1 MQPSCMIEIQPSTP
15 INKNN
20 QSTDFII
27 DYSEN
32 SIINN
37 NDQFNNNDNN
47 NSSIESINN
56 YLKIKSSNSINNNNN
71 NSNISINQSI
81 KLSNNNKNFNKNI
94 QSNHMTS
101 SWRTHKY
108 GKYCWKSWITFVH
121 LIIAFRAIIVRI
133 GFICFTC
140 TAIVSVV
147 KEKQDGRFWLL
158 ILTIIP
164 LLIDLI
170 IAINAY
176 VSGKSVTPTISK
188 WFSLCNFTY
197 LICACPPIWIIE
209 LHHMDQVN
217 NASALFELMAT
228 KNHTPIITVPA
239 WINKVPSIISRENES
254 MMIMGTEIE
263 EFMNSAYLTTTEP
276 QRTRR
281 MTRNTFIHEVLSNET
296 IGLQVSMD
304 VLQSLQLHNFSLKE
318 RIRILEQLLLLSVIV
333 GRWLMPREGLTRDQL
348 SQLLLINIGTA
359 ADILELF
366 EAFNEQEVRRNDFL
380 RTVILSLWQASLL
393 QFCFNKTA
401 LKTQKNYNNNNKNL
415 LLSKSNELSSFQC
428 SIDEKSLGDGESRFT
443 VNNSNNNT
451 NSNNNNTNS
460 NDSDN
465 VTSNLKNKSPRRRN
479 TLAYLKQLY
488 STRKNQK
495 RESENPDHDNCI
507 IINAEC
513 GSTLKTPESDV
524 QRQQQQQQ
532 QSSQLLVPPLALS
545 PSSSSSI
552 SSNIDG
558 IPKSVS
564 QNDFIDNS
572 NNVNCPLIGG
582 CLLLCHE
589 RPCLCC
595 ETELWA
601 IGISLMLQDLPFL
614 ILRITLIV
622 YYNVKS
628 YSNVFFTCKN
638 TLLILLQVFRSIVIL
653 SEAGKFNQ
661 L

>member
-1 MQPSCMIEIQPSTP
+1 MQSSCIIEVHPATPVTRDHPTKLNKTNTSISYSQSSTTS
-15 INKNN
+15 NN
-20 QSTDFII
+20 QSSD
-27 DYSEN
+27 SEN
-32 SIINN
+32 SIQSIT
-37 NDQFNNNDNN
+37 DYLEIKPS
-47 NSSIESINN
+47 NSSHS
-56 YLKIKSSNSINNNNN
+56 L
-71 NSNISINQSI
+71 SINQPL
-81 KLSNNNKNFNKNI
+81 KLSNLQTYNRSNNASIALSTK
-94 QSNHMTS
+94 SNTHVP

-108 GKYCWKSWITFVH
+108 GKYCWKSWITFVQ
-121 LIIAFRAIIVRI
+121 LVIAFRAIIVRI

-147 KEKQDGRFWLL
+147 KEKQDMRFWFLA
-158 ILTIIP
+158 LTIIP

-170 IAINAY
+170 VAINAY
-176 VSGKSVTPTISK
+176 VSGRSVTPTISK

-217 NASALFELMAT
+217 NASDLLELIAT
-228 KNHTPIITVPA
+228 KNHTPVVTVPA
-239 WINKVPSIISRENES
+239 WINKVPPIMSRENES

-263 EFMNSAYLTTTEP
+263 DFMHSAYLTTEP
-276 QRTRR
+276 QRTKRI
-281 MTRNTFIHEVLSNET
+281 TRNTFVHEILSNET
-296 IGLQVSMD
+296 VGLQVSMD

-401 LKTQKNYNNNNKNL
+401 LKTQNNYNNRNL
-415 LLSKSNELSSFQC
+415 LYSKSNELSTFQC
-428 SIDEKSLGDGESRFT
+428 SSDEKSLSDGESRFT
-443 VNNSNNNT
+443 VNV
-451 NSNNNNTNS
+451 NNNNTNS
-460 NDSDN
+460 NISDN
-465 VTSNLKNKSPRRRN
+465 GTLNSKNKSQRRS
-479 TLAYLKQLY
+479 TLATLKQWYL
-488 STRKNQK
+488 TRTKQKQDEDNLEDKNCSNVSAENGSQLK
-495 RESENPDHDNCI
+495 PPESE
-507 IINAEC
+507 
-513 GSTLKTPESDV
+513 V
-524 QRQQQQQQ
+524 QQQQPQQ
-532 QSSQLLVPPLALS
+532 RQSCQLLSPPLPL
-545 PSSSSSI
+545 SSST
-552 SSNIDG
+552 SSNIG
-558 IPKSVS
+558 NIPKSVS
-564 QNDFIDNS
+564 QNDFTSNS
-572 NNVNCPLIGG
+572 NDVSCALIGG
-582 CLLLCHE
+582 CLLLCRE

-653 SEAGKFNQ
+653 SEAGKF
-661 L
+661 

>member
-1 MQPSCMIEIQPSTP
+1 MLFCEVNYQEIKLIITKPRDQLIKCSTEAV
-15 INKNN
+15 N
-20 QSTDFII
+20 
-27 DYSEN
+27 DY
-32 SIINN
+32 
-37 NDQFNNNDNN
+37 
-47 NSSIESINN
+47 NSSTGSYE
-56 YLKIKSSNSINNNNN
+56 
-71 NSNISINQSI
+71 
-81 KLSNNNKNFNKNI
+81 
-94 QSNHMTS
+94 T
-101 SWRTHKY
+101 
-108 GKYCWKSWITFVH
+108 
-121 LIIAFRAIIVRI
+121 FRAIIVRI

-158 ILTIIP
+158 TLTIIP

-393 QFCFNKTA
+393 QF
-401 LKTQKNYNNNNKNL
+401 L
-415 LLSKSNELSSFQC
+415 
-428 SIDEKSLGDGESRFT
+428 
-443 VNNSNNNT
+443 
-451 NSNNNNTNS
+451 
-460 NDSDN
+460 
-465 VTSNLKNKSPRRRN
+465 
-479 TLAYLKQLY
+479 
-488 STRKNQK
+488 
-495 RESENPDHDNCI
+495 
-507 IINAEC
+507 
-513 GSTLKTPESDV
+513 
-524 QRQQQQQQ
+524 
-532 QSSQLLVPPLALS
+532 
-545 PSSSSSI
+545 
-552 SSNIDG
+552 
-558 IPKSVS
+558 S
-564 QNDFIDNS
+564 QNDFMDNS

>member
-1 MQPSCMIEIQPSTP
+1 MQPSCIIEIQPATP
-15 INKNN
+15 VTKNHSKN
-20 QSTDFII
+20 FHKTDPII
-27 DYSEN
+27 DYSQN

-37 NDQFNNNDNN
+37 NQSNNNNDDDNL
-47 NSSIESINN
+47 SIESIHN
-56 YLKIKSSNSINNNNN
+56 YLEIKPSNS
-71 NSNISINQSI
+71 SINQSI
-81 KLSNNNKNFNKNI
+81 KSSNIRKYSKNI
-94 QSNHMTS
+94 HSNIILTKSNTHIP

-121 LIIAFRAIIVRI
+121 LVIAFRAIIVRI

-147 KEKQDGRFWLL
+147 KEKQDGRFWFLA
-158 ILTIIP
+158 LTIIP

-170 IAINAY
+170 VAINAY
-176 VSGKSVTPTISK
+176 VSGRSVTPTISK

-217 NASALFELMAT
+217 NASALFELMTT

-239 WINKVPSIISRENES
+239 WINKAPSIISRENES

-263 EFMNSAYLTTTEP
+263 EFMNSAYLTTKEP
-276 QRTRR
+276 QRTKR

-401 LKTQKNYNNNNKNL
+401 LKTQKNYNNRNL
-415 LLSKSNELSSFQC
+415 LLSKSNELSSFQ
-428 SIDEKSLGDGESRFT
+428 SSMDEKSLSDGESRFT
-443 VNNSNNNT
+443 ANNS
-451 NSNNNNTNS
+451 NNNTNS

-465 VTSNLKNKSPRRRN
+465 VASNLKNKSLRRN
-479 TLAYLKQLY
+479 TLAYLKQWYL
-488 STRKNQK
+488 TRKNQK
-495 RESENPDHDNCI
+495 REPENPDHDNCI
-507 IINAEC
+507 ITNVEC
-513 GSTLKTPESDV
+513 GSTLKIPESDV
-524 QRQQQQQQ
+524 QIQQQQ
-532 QSSQLLVPPLALS
+532 QSAQLLVPPLTLSSS
-545 PSSSSSI
+545 PSSSSK
-552 SSNIDG
+552 IDG

-582 CLLLCHE
+582 CLLLCRE

-653 SEAGKFNQ
+653 SEAGKFNPF
-661 L
+661 

>member
-1 MQPSCMIEIQPSTP
+1 MQPSCIIEIQPATP
-15 INKNN
+15 VTKNHSKN
-20 QSTDFII
+20 FHKTDPII
-27 DYSEN
+27 DYSQN

-37 NDQFNNNDNN
+37 NQ
-47 NSSIESINN
+47 S
-56 YLKIKSSNSINNNNN
+56 NNNNN
-71 NSNISINQSI
+71 NDNLSIESIHNYLEIKPSNSSINQSI
-81 KLSNNNKNFNKNI
+81 KSSNIRKYSKNI
-94 QSNHMTS
+94 HSNIILTKSNTHIP

-121 LIIAFRAIIVRI
+121 LVIAFRAIIVRI

-147 KEKQDGRFWLL
+147 KEKQDGRFWFLA
-158 ILTIIP
+158 LTIIP

-170 IAINAY
+170 VAINAY
-176 VSGKSVTPTISK
+176 VSGRSVTPTISK

-217 NASALFELMAT
+217 NASALFELMTT

-239 WINKVPSIISRENES
+239 WINKAPSIISRENES

-263 EFMNSAYLTTTEP
+263 EFMNSAYLTTKEP
-276 QRTRR
+276 QRTKR

-401 LKTQKNYNNNNKNL
+401 LKTQKNYNNRNL
-415 LLSKSNELSSFQC
+415 LLSKSNELSSFQ
-428 SIDEKSLGDGESRFT
+428 SSMDEKSLSDGESRFT
-443 VNNSNNNT
+443 ANNS
-451 NSNNNNTNS
+451 NNNTNS

-465 VTSNLKNKSPRRRN
+465 VASNLKNKSLRRN
-479 TLAYLKQLY
+479 TLAYLKQWYL
-488 STRKNQK
+488 TRKNQK
-495 RESENPDHDNCI
+495 REPENPDHDNCI
-507 IINAEC
+507 ITNVEC
-513 GSTLKTPESDV
+513 GSTLKIPESDV

-532 QSSQLLVPPLALS
+532 SAQLLVPPLTLSSS
-545 PSSSSSI
+545 PSSSK
-552 SSNIDG
+552 IDG

-582 CLLLCHE
+582 CLLLCRE

-653 SEAGKFNQ
+653 SEAGKFNPF
-661 L
+661 

>member
-1 MQPSCMIEIQPSTP
+1 MQPSCIIEIQPATP
-15 INKNN
+15 VTKNHSKN
-20 QSTDFII
+20 FHKTDPII
-27 DYSEN
+27 DYSQN

-37 NDQFNNNDNN
+37 NQ
-47 NSSIESINN
+47 S
-56 YLKIKSSNSINNNNN
+56 NNNNN
-71 NSNISINQSI
+71 NDNLSIESIHNYLEIKPSNSSINQSI
-81 KLSNNNKNFNKNI
+81 KSSNIRKYSKNI
-94 QSNHMTS
+94 HSNIILTKSNTHIP

-108 GKYCWKSWITFVH
+108 V
-121 LIIAFRAIIVRI
+121 IAFRAIIVRI

-147 KEKQDGRFWLL
+147 KEKQDGRFWFLA
-158 ILTIIP
+158 LTIIP

-170 IAINAY
+170 VAINAY
-176 VSGKSVTPTISK
+176 VSGRSVTPTISK

-217 NASALFELMAT
+217 NASALFELMTT

-239 WINKVPSIISRENES
+239 WINKAPSVISRENES

-263 EFMNSAYLTTTEP
+263 EFMNSAYLTTKEP
-276 QRTRR
+276 QRTKR

-401 LKTQKNYNNNNKNL
+401 LKTQKNYNNRNL
-415 LLSKSNELSSFQC
+415 LLSKSNELSSFQ
-428 SIDEKSLGDGESRFT
+428 SSMDEKSLSDGESRFT
-443 VNNSNNNT
+443 ANNS
-451 NSNNNNTNS
+451 NNNTNS

-465 VTSNLKNKSPRRRN
+465 VASNLKNKSLRRN
-479 TLAYLKQLY
+479 TLAYLKQWYL
-488 STRKNQK
+488 TRKNQK
-495 RESENPDHDNCI
+495 REPENPDHDNCI
-507 IINAEC
+507 ITNVEC
-513 GSTLKTPESDV
+513 GSTLKIPESDV
-524 QRQQQQQQ
+524 QRQQQQQ
-532 QSSQLLVPPLALS
+532 SAQLLVPPLTLSSS
-545 PSSSSSI
+545 PSSSK
-552 SSNIDG
+552 IDG

-582 CLLLCHE
+582 CLLLCRE

-653 SEAGKFNQ
+653 SEAGKFNPF
-661 L
+661 

>member
-1 MQPSCMIEIQPSTP
+1 MQPSCIIEIQPATP
-15 INKNN
+15 VTKNHPKN
-20 QSTDFII
+20 FHKTDPII
-27 DYSEN
+27 DYSQN

-37 NDQFNNNDNN
+37 NQ
-47 NSSIESINN
+47 S
-56 YLKIKSSNSINNNNN
+56 NNNNN
-71 NSNISINQSI
+71 NNNDNLSIESIHNYLEIKPSNSSINQSI
-81 KLSNNNKNFNKNI
+81 KSSNIRKYSKNI
-94 QSNHMTS
+94 HSNIILTKSNTHIP

-108 GKYCWKSWITFVH
+108 V
-121 LIIAFRAIIVRI
+121 IAFRAIIVRI

-147 KEKQDGRFWLL
+147 KEKQDGRFWFLA
-158 ILTIIP
+158 LTIIP

-170 IAINAY
+170 VAINAY
-176 VSGKSVTPTISK
+176 VSGRSVTPTISK

-217 NASALFELMAT
+217 NASALFELMTT

-239 WINKVPSIISRENES
+239 WINKAPSVISRENES

-263 EFMNSAYLTTTEP
+263 EFMNSAYLTTKEP
-276 QRTRR
+276 QRTKR

-401 LKTQKNYNNNNKNL
+401 LKTQKNYNNRNL
-415 LLSKSNELSSFQC
+415 LLSKSNELSSFQ
-428 SIDEKSLGDGESRFT
+428 SSMDEKSLSDGESRFT
-443 VNNSNNNT
+443 ANNS
-451 NSNNNNTNS
+451 NNNTNS

-465 VTSNLKNKSPRRRN
+465 VASNLKNKSLRRN
-479 TLAYLKQLY
+479 TLAYLKQWYL
-488 STRKNQK
+488 TRKNQK
-495 RESENPDHDNCI
+495 REPENPDHDNCI
-507 IINAEC
+507 ITNVEC
-513 GSTLKTPESDV
+513 GSTLKIPESDV
-524 QRQQQQQQ
+524 QRQQQQQ
-532 QSSQLLVPPLALS
+532 SAQLLVPPLTLSSS
-545 PSSSSSI
+545 PSSSK
-552 SSNIDG
+552 IDG

-582 CLLLCHE
+582 CLLLCRE

-601 IGISLMLQDLPFL
+601 IGISLILQDLPFL

-653 SEAGKFNQ
+653 SEAGKFNPF
-661 L
+661 

>member
-1 MQPSCMIEIQPSTP
+1 MQSSCTIEIHPATP
-15 INKNN
+15 ITQENSTNFNKTN
-20 QSTDFII
+20 TFI
-27 DYSEN
+27 DYSQDSSINDSQSSESEN
-32 SIINN
+32 SPN
-37 NDQFNNNDNN
+37 
-47 NSSIESINN
+47 ESISR
-56 YLKIKSSNSINNNNN
+56 YIEIKPSCSSHSISISQRLKSSNLRSYSKSLNASIALSK
-71 NSNISINQSI
+71 SNTHIP
-81 KLSNNNKNFNKNI
+81 
-94 QSNHMTS
+94 

-121 LIIAFRAIIVRI
+121 LVIAFRAIIVRI

-147 KEKQDGRFWLL
+147 KEKQDGRFWFLA
-158 ILTIIP
+158 LTIIP

-170 IAINAY
+170 VAINAY
-176 VSGKSVTPTISK
+176 VSGRSVTPTISK

-217 NASALFELMAT
+217 NASALLELITT
-228 KNHTPIITVPA
+228 KNHTPVMTTPS
-239 WINKVPSIISRENES
+239 WIDKVPPLMTRENES

-263 EFMNSAYLTTTEP
+263 EFMHSAYLTTTSEP
-276 QRTRR
+276 QNLRRITRDAYL
-281 MTRNTFIHEVLSNET
+281 HEVLSNET
-296 IGLQVSMD
+296 VGLQVSMD

-401 LKTQKNYNNNNKNL
+401 LKKPKNYNSNL
-415 LLSKSNELSSFQC
+415 PLFKTNELSSFQY
-428 SIDEKSLGDGESRFT
+428 SSDEKSLSNAESGLT
-443 VNNSNNNT
+443 VKNNNENNSNENNT
-451 NSNNNNTNS
+451 EL
-460 NDSDN
+460 N
-465 VTSNLKNKSPRRRN
+465 VKDQLPRRG
-479 TLAYLKQLY
+479 TLASLKQWY
-488 STRKNQK
+488 SKRKQ
-495 RESENPDHDNCI
+495 ENTDRNDCD

-513 GSTLKTPESDV
+513 GSSLKTSQSEMH
-524 QRQQQQQQ
+524 QQQQ
-532 QSSQLLVPPLALS
+532 QSQQQKFQQSPQLLLPPPAITS
-545 PSSSSSI
+545 
-552 SSNIDG
+552 D
-558 IPKSVS
+558 IPKSIS
-564 QNDFIDNS
+564 QNDFVDNY
-572 NNVNCPLIGG
+572 NDHCCPLMRG

-614 ILRITLIV
+614 ILRLTLIV

-653 SEAGKFNQ
+653 SESSKF
-661 L
+661 

>member
-1 MQPSCMIEIQPSTP
+1 MQPSCIIEIQPATP
-15 INKNN
+15 VTKNHSKN
-20 QSTDFII
+20 FHKTDPII
-27 DYSEN
+27 DYSQN

-37 NDQFNNNDNN
+37 NQSNNNSNNDNL
-47 NSSIESINN
+47 SIESIHN
-56 YLKIKSSNSINNNNN
+56 YLEIKPSNS
-71 NSNISINQSI
+71 SINQSI
-81 KLSNNNKNFNKNI
+81 KSSNIRKYSKNI
-94 QSNHMTS
+94 HSNIILTKSNTHIP

-108 GKYCWKSWITFVH
+108 V
-121 LIIAFRAIIVRI
+121 IAFRAIIVRI

-147 KEKQDGRFWLL
+147 KEKQDGRFWFLA
-158 ILTIIP
+158 LTIIP

-170 IAINAY
+170 VAINAY
-176 VSGKSVTPTISK
+176 VSGRSVTPTISK

-217 NASALFELMAT
+217 NASALFELMTT

-239 WINKVPSIISRENES
+239 WINKAPSIISRENES

-263 EFMNSAYLTTTEP
+263 EFMHSAYLTTKEP
-276 QRTRR
+276 QRTKR

-401 LKTQKNYNNNNKNL
+401 LKTQKNYNNRNL
-415 LLSKSNELSSFQC
+415 LLSKSNELSSFQ
-428 SIDEKSLGDGESRFT
+428 SSMDEKSLSDGESRFT
-443 VNNSNNNT
+443 ANNS
-451 NSNNNNTNS
+451 NNNTNS

-465 VTSNLKNKSPRRRN
+465 VASNLKNKSLRRN
-479 TLAYLKQLY
+479 TLAYLKQWYL
-488 STRKNQK
+488 TRKNQK
-495 RESENPDHDNCI
+495 REPENPDHDNCI
-507 IINAEC
+507 ITNVEC
-513 GSTLKTPESDV
+513 GSTLKIPESDV
-524 QRQQQQQQ
+524 KRQQQQQ
-532 QSSQLLVPPLALS
+532 SAQLLVPPLTLSSS
-545 PSSSSSI
+545 PSSSK
-552 SSNIDG
+552 IDG

-582 CLLLCHE
+582 CLLLCRE

-653 SEAGKFNQ
+653 SEAG
-661 L
+661 

>member
-1 MQPSCMIEIQPSTP
+1 MQPSCIIEIQPATP
-15 INKNN
+15 VTKNHPKN
-20 QSTDFII
+20 FHKTDPII
-27 DYSEN
+27 DYSQN

-37 NDQFNNNDNN
+37 NQ
-47 NSSIESINN
+47 S
-56 YLKIKSSNSINNNNN
+56 NNNNN
-71 NSNISINQSI
+71 NNNDNLSIESIHNYLEIKPSNSSINQSI
-81 KLSNNNKNFNKNI
+81 KSSNIRKYSKNI
-94 QSNHMTS
+94 HSNIILTKSNTHIP

-108 GKYCWKSWITFVH
+108 V
-121 LIIAFRAIIVRI
+121 IAFRAIIVRI

-147 KEKQDGRFWLL
+147 KEKQDGRFWFLA
-158 ILTIIP
+158 LTIIP

-170 IAINAY
+170 VAINAY
-176 VSGKSVTPTISK
+176 VSGRSVTPTISK

-217 NASALFELMAT
+217 NASALFELMTT

-239 WINKVPSIISRENES
+239 WINKAPSIISRENES

-263 EFMNSAYLTTTEP
+263 EFMNSAYLTTKEP
-276 QRTRR
+276 QRTKR

-401 LKTQKNYNNNNKNL
+401 LKTQKNYNNRNL
-415 LLSKSNELSSFQC
+415 LLSKSNELSSFQ
-428 SIDEKSLGDGESRFT
+428 SSMDEKSLSDGESRFT
-443 VNNSNNNT
+443 ANNS
-451 NSNNNNTNS
+451 NNNTNS

-465 VTSNLKNKSPRRRN
+465 VASNLKNKSLRRN
-479 TLAYLKQLY
+479 TLAYLKQWYL
-488 STRKNQK
+488 TRKNQK
-495 RESENPDHDNCI
+495 REPENPDHDNCI
-507 IINAEC
+507 ITNVEC
-513 GSTLKTPESDV
+513 GSTLKIHESDV
-524 QRQQQQQQ
+524 QRQQQQQ
-532 QSSQLLVPPLALS
+532 SAQLLVPPLTLSSS
-545 PSSSSSI
+545 PSSSK
-552 SSNIDG
+552 IDG

-582 CLLLCHE
+582 CLLLCRE

-601 IGISLMLQDLPFL
+601 IGISLILQDLPFL

-653 SEAGKFNQ
+653 SEAGKFNPF
-661 L
+661 

>member
-1 MQPSCMIEIQPSTP
+1 MQPSCIIEIQPATP
-15 INKNN
+15 VTKNHSKN
-20 QSTDFII
+20 FHKTDPII
-27 DYSEN
+27 DYSQN

-37 NDQFNNNDNN
+37 NQ
-47 NSSIESINN
+47 S
-56 YLKIKSSNSINNNNN
+56 NNNNN
-71 NSNISINQSI
+71 NNNNNDNLSIESIHNYLEIKPSNSSINQSI
-81 KLSNNNKNFNKNI
+81 KSSNIRKYSKNI
-94 QSNHMTS
+94 HSNIILTKSNTHIP

-108 GKYCWKSWITFVH
+108 V
-121 LIIAFRAIIVRI
+121 IAFRAIIVRI

-147 KEKQDGRFWLL
+147 KEKQDGRFWFLA
-158 ILTIIP
+158 LTIIP

-170 IAINAY
+170 VAINAY
-176 VSGKSVTPTISK
+176 VSGRSVTPTISK

-217 NASALFELMAT
+217 NASALFELMTT

-239 WINKVPSIISRENES
+239 WINKAPSIISRENES

-263 EFMNSAYLTTTEP
+263 EFMNSAYLTTKEP
-276 QRTRR
+276 QRTKR

-401 LKTQKNYNNNNKNL
+401 LKTQKNYNNRNL
-415 LLSKSNELSSFQC
+415 LLSKSNELSSFQ
-428 SIDEKSLGDGESRFT
+428 SSMDEKSLSDGESRFT
-443 VNNSNNNT
+443 ANNS
-451 NSNNNNTNS
+451 NNNTNS

-465 VTSNLKNKSPRRRN
+465 VASNLKNKSLRRN
-479 TLAYLKQLY
+479 TLAYLKQWYL
-488 STRKNQK
+488 TRKNQK
-495 RESENPDHDNCI
+495 REPENPDHDNCI
-507 IINAEC
+507 ITNVEC
-513 GSTLKTPESDV
+513 GSTLKIPESDV
-524 QRQQQQQQ
+524 QRQQQQ
-532 QSSQLLVPPLALS
+532 SAQLLVPPLTLSSS
-545 PSSSSSI
+545 PSSSK
-552 SSNIDG
+552 IDG

-582 CLLLCHE
+582 CLLLCRE

-653 SEAGKFNQ
+653 SEAGKFNPF
-661 L
+661 

>member
-1 MQPSCMIEIQPSTP
+1 
-15 INKNN
+15 
-20 QSTDFII
+20 
-27 DYSEN
+27 
-32 SIINN
+32 
-37 NDQFNNNDNN
+37 
-47 NSSIESINN
+47 
-56 YLKIKSSNSINNNNN
+56 
-71 NSNISINQSI
+71 
-81 KLSNNNKNFNKNI
+81 
-94 QSNHMTS
+94 
-101 SWRTHKY
+101 
-108 GKYCWKSWITFVH
+108 
-121 LIIAFRAIIVRI
+121 
-133 GFICFTC
+133 
-140 TAIVSVV
+140 
-147 KEKQDGRFWLL
+147 
-158 ILTIIP
+158 
-164 LLIDLI
+164 
-170 IAINAY
+170 
-176 VSGKSVTPTISK
+176 
-188 WFSLCNFTY
+188 
-197 LICACPPIWIIE
+197 
-209 LHHMDQVN
+209 MDQVN
-217 NASALFELMAT
+217 NASALFELMTT

-239 WINKVPSIISRENES
+239 WINKAPSIISRENES

-263 EFMNSAYLTTTEP
+263 EFMHSAYLTTREP
-276 QRTRR
+276 QRTKR

-304 VLQSLQLHNFSLKE
+304 VLQIEAGLSSPTSLQLHNFSLKE

-401 LKTQKNYNNNNKNL
+401 LKTQKIYNNRNL
-415 LLSKSNELSSFQC
+415 LLSKSNELSSFQS
-428 SIDEKSLGDGESRFT
+428 SIDEKSLSDGESRFT
-443 VNNSNNNT
+443 ANNSNNNI
-451 NSNNNNTNS
+451 NS

-465 VTSNLKNKSPRRRN
+465 VASNLKNKSLRRN
-479 TLAYLKQLY
+479 TLAYLKQWYL
-488 STRKNQK
+488 TRKNQK
-495 RESENPDHDNCI
+495 QEPENPDHDNCI

-513 GSTLKTPESDV
+513 GSTLKIPESDL

-532 QSSQLLVPPLALS
+532 SAQLLVPPLTLSSSSPS
-545 PSSSSSI
+545 PSSSSK
-552 SSNIDG
+552 IDG
-558 IPKSVS
+558 IPKSIS
-564 QNDFIDNS
+564 QNDSIDNS
-572 NNVNCPLIGG
+572 NNMNCPLIGG
-582 CLLLCHE
+582 CLLLCRE

-653 SEAGKFNQ
+653 SEAGKFNPF
-661 L
+661 